1 MVLVKRTEQYR
12 VETEE
17 EAINLI
23 QKFKD
28 KQNTDGYEIT
38 KSSYTMKTKKAKG
51 EVIDMFF
58 LCDIT
63 MKFSME

>member
-1 MVLVKRTEQYR
+1 MVLLKRTEQYR

-17 EAINLI
+17 DAINLI

-28 KQNTDGYEIT
+28 KQHEDGYEIT
-38 KSSYTMKTKKAKG
+38 KSSYTMKTKKSKG

-63 MKFSME
+63 MKFVME